1 MYTVNTKDYAQLLRT
16 CEAIKQP
23 LFVQGGFGIGK
34 SAIPRQVFA
43 QLAKERKL
51 EYVEWSDLE
60 NDKKEEVLS
69 NPGDYYVFMDA
80 RTSQMDTTSLQGIP
94 NMNKTER
101 LENIPY
107 SWVVYFTHPDAHG
120 SIFFDEINLAAPIVQ
135 SITYSAIQ
143 DRVISD
149 RRLAKDVFVFA
160 AGNRQ
165 QDRAH
170 TFDMPMPLRDRFAE
184 CEVTHDADEWVEWAI
199 QNKVNTHLINF
210 VRWKKSYLYNYKP
223 EVKTKPSTPRGIHR
237 ASNLIKHLDMNDRE
251 AAAAIHQ
258 LVSISAGEGFAT
270 EFQAYTTVYQTLN
283 WKTLFEKPSTIADM
297 SIDKQYAI
305 AGGLVERFQD
315 KPNDKD
321 LFSKLAECAYNLK
334 KDLAVFCFRS
344 MKEFDVK
351 AFGDILRE
359 TGENK
364 NVISKYGKFLVETP
378 QAK

>member
-1 MYTVNTKDYAQLLRT
+1 MYTVKTKDYANLLRT

-23 LFVQGGFGIGK
+23 LFIQGGFGIGK
-34 SAIPRQVFA
+34 SAIPRQVFSK
-43 QLAKERKL
+43 LAKERKL
-51 EYVEWSDLE
+51 EYVEWSDL
-60 NDKKEEVLS
+60 DTVQKEKVLS

-120 SIFFDEINLAAPIVQ
+120 AIFFDEINLAAPIVQ

-149 RRLAKDVFVFA
+149 RRLADDVYVFA

-184 CEVTHDADEWVEWAI
+184 CEVEHDADEWVEWAI
-199 QNKVNTHLINF
+199 ENKINPHLVNF

-223 EVKTKPSTPRGIHR
+223 EVKVKPSTPRGIHR
-237 ASNLIKHLDMNDRE
+237 ASNLIKHLDMNNGDH
-251 AAAAIHQ
+251 AASIHQ

-270 EFQAYTTVYQTLN
+270 EFQAYTTVYQALN
-283 WKTLFEKPSTIADM
+283 WDALFKKPSTIESM
-297 SIDKQYAI
+297 SVDKQYAI
-305 AGGLVERFQD
+305 AGGLIERFQSKPKD
-315 KPNDKD
+315 KE
-321 LFSKLAECAYNLK
+321 LFQKICTCVYNLK
-334 KDLAVFCFRS
+334 EDLAVFCLRS
-344 MKEFDVK
+344 MKEFDIK

-364 NVISKYGKFLVETP
+364 TVIERYGKFIVDMP
-378 QAK
+378 VKK